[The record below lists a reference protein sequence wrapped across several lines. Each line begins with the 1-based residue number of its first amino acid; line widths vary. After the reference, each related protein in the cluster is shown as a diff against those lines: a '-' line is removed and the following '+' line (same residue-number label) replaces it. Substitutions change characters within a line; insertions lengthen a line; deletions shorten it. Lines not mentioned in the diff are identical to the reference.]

1 MNFAFVLAFVSL
13 LSVALLS
20 MTQANQLVDHPQAAL
35 SAMAEVDLYRM
46 FMYSADQYMKQT
58 SLADVNTQTTVTW
71 ATIKVASTT
80 PPGASNLAIPSTWKI
95 VVTPGKKWV
104 ACTDMDERSV
114 GAIAQLAP
122 PSTDASSPLSLTP
135 LRLTGANSTGVSHI
149 VISPSNTAAAFAAQ
163 CS

>member
-1 MNFAFVLAFVSL
+1 MNLAFVLAFASL
-13 LSVALLS
+13 MTVALLG
-20 MTQANQLVDHPQAAL
+20 MTQANQLVDHPQAAQ

-58 SLADVNTQTTVTW
+58 SLADVSAQTNVTW
-71 ATIKVASTT
+71 DAIKVASTT
-80 PPGASNLAIPSTWKI
+80 PPGAKNLAIPVTWKI

-122 PSTDASSPLSLTP
+122 PSTDASSPQSLTP
-135 LRLTGANSTGVSHI
+135 LRLTSANSASVTHI
-149 VISPSNTAAAFAAQ
+149 VISPSSTAAAFAAQ